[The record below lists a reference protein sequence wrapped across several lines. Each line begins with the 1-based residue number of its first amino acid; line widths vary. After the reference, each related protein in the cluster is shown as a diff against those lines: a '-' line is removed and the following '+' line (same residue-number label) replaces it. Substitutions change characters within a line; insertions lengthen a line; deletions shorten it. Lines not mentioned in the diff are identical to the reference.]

1 MRVRRQV
8 RVNRADAI
16 EPHDHVAWYGDGA
29 DDLYALARVA
39 LAAGVRRGEKLMFV
53 AREPQPAFLRGI
65 GDLDRL
71 LERGQLEVVDVDEV
85 YGSSHSFSAAEQL
98 ATFEGVLEE
107 ALAAGYTGIRVVA
120 DNTPLVNGDDDDF
133 HRWLQWEQITDR
145 FQARSNVTGVC
156 YFDRGVLD
164 ARRQSDIAAL
174 HPVRAESSVEPP
186 FSLFADGDA
195 VSVTGALDAWSA
207 EQFRRV
213 LDTSPGADA
222 LVVDLSHAE
231 YVDHRALLAL
241 NEVASAERPVRIR
254 RAPGIVQ
261 RMPSLLSISTPYLS
275 FE

>member
-1 MRVRRQV
+1 
-8 RVNRADAI
+8 
-16 EPHDHVAWYGDGA
+16 
-29 DDLYALARVA
+29 
-39 LAAGVRRGEKLMFV
+39 
-53 AREPQPAFLRGI
+53 
-65 GDLDRL
+65 
-71 LERGQLEVVDVDEV
+71 
-85 YGSSHSFSAAEQL
+85 
-98 ATFEGVLEE
+98 
-107 ALAAGYTGIRVVA
+107 
-120 DNTPLVNGDDDDF
+120 
-133 HRWLQWEQITDR
+133 
-145 FQARSNVTGVC
+145 
-156 YFDRGVLD
+156 
-164 ARRQSDIAAL
+164 
-174 HPVRAESSVEPP
+174 VRAESSVEPP

-213 LDTSPGADA
+213 LYTSPGADA